1 MGAKANPNGLR
12 LKINK
17 GWKSLWF
24 DDKKYA
30 DQLIED
36 VSLRKRLTEELKSA
50 TISDVKIDRD
60 ANQITVAIY
69 TSRPGVI
76 IGRGGAGSEKIKK
89 LVEKMTKSKARINII
104 EVKRPD
110 GDAMYIAQ
118 NIASQIERRIAFR
131 RAIKQAIEKGKE
143 SGVKGIKISVS
154 GRLNGVDIARNEK
167 ASFGTVPLSTLKSD
181 IDFVH
186 VPAMT
191 SYGIIGVKVWVYKG
205 EKTEVFEETKE
216 RYNRK

>member
-36 VSLRKRLTEELKSA
+36 VSLRKKLTEELRSA
-50 TISDVKIDRD
+50 SISDVKIDRD

-69 TSRPGVI
+69 TARPGVI

-118 NIASQIERRIAFR
+118 SIASQIERRIAFR

-143 SGVKGIKISVS
+143 SGIKGMKISVS

>member
-1 MGAKANPNGLR
+1 MGAKANPNGVR

-24 DDKKYA
+24 DDKKYG

-36 VSLRKRLTEELKSA
+36 VSLRKRLIADLKNAS
-50 TISDVKIDRD
+50 ISDVKIDRD

-69 TSRPGVI
+69 TARPGII

-89 LVEKMTKSKARINII
+89 LVEKMTKSKARVNII
-104 EVKRPD
+104 EVKKPD
-110 GDAMYIAQ
+110 SDAMYIAQ
-118 NIASQIERRIAFR
+118 NIASQIERRIPFR
-131 RAIKQAIEKGKE
+131 RAIKQAIEKGRE
-143 SGVKGIKISVS
+143 TGVKGIKISVS

-167 ASFGTVPLSTLKSD
+167 ASFGTVPLSTLRSD

-186 VPAMT
+186 VPALT
-191 SYGIIGVKVWVYKG
+191 TYGIIGVKVWVYKG
-205 EKTEVFEETKE
+205 EKDTVFEDIKE